1 MLGWV
6 VGGVG
11 TFIVSLAFSCWFL
24 HVRCRK
30 IGRPFGPRARPCA
43 ILIVLGTA
51 LLSVGLGLIILAASE
66 QPPAAYLGILVPG
79 GLWIAGVTPRDR
91 PGRLTRPLGRLY
103 DSMGEDMQAWCDVRR
118 RAAAE
123 RPQWIS
129 DAVEYYAGQ
138 VEGQLK
144 DRQAQTE
151 LRRWRESIVHKISI
165 VRLINLDTTATRLRD
180 SLHKHASTR
189 HVRKYS
195 DDDLPRL
202 ARRLETEALNELNL
216 YLAYVYR
223 LGYHRLLIYPFRPGV
238 HRTPREDVP
247 RGRRREMK

>member
-11 TFIVSLAFSCWFL
+11 TFVVSLIIACLFL
-24 HVRCRK
+24 QMRCRG
-30 IGRPFGPRARPCA
+30 IGAPFGPRARPWA

-51 LLSVGLGLIILAASE
+51 LLSTALGLIILAASE
-66 QPPAAYLGILVPG
+66 QPSAAYVGILVPG
-79 GLWIAGVTPRDR
+79 GLWIVGVTPRDR
-91 PGRLTRPLGRLY
+91 RGWLTRPLGRLY

-129 DAVEYYAGQ
+129 DAVQYYAGP
-138 VEGQLK
+138 VEGRLK

-151 LRRWRESIVHKISI
+151 LRRWRESIVHKIGI
-165 VRLINLDTTATRLRD
+165 VRLINLDTTETRLRD
-180 SLHKHASTR
+180 SLQKHASTR
-189 HVRKYS
+189 NIRKYS

-202 ARRLETEALNELNL
+202 ALRLESEALNELNL

-223 LGYHRLLIYPFRPGV
+223 LGHHRLLIYPFRPSV

-247 RGRRREMK
+247 RGRREEMK

>member
-11 TFIVSLAFSCWFL
+11 TFAVSLFFACLFL

-30 IGRPFGPRARPCA
+30 IGPPFGPRARPWA
-43 ILIVLGTA
+43 VLIVLGTA
-51 LLSVGLGLIILAASE
+51 LVSTALGLIILAASE
-66 QPPAAYLGILVPG
+66 QPSAAYLGILVPG
-79 GLWIAGVTPRDR
+79 GLWIASVTPRDR
-91 PGRLTRPLGRLY
+91 PGWLTRPFGRLY
-103 DSMGEDMQAWCDVRR
+103 DSMGEDMQAWCDIRH

-129 DAVEYYAGQ
+129 DAVQYYAGQ

-144 DRQAQTE
+144 DRQAQAE

-165 VRLINLDTTATRLRD
+165 VRLINLDTTETRLRD
-180 SLHKHASTR
+180 SLQRHASTR
-189 HVRKYS
+189 RIRKYS

-202 ARRLETEALNELNL
+202 ALRLETEALNELNL
-216 YLAYVYR
+216 YLACVYR
-223 LGYHRLLIYPFRPGV
+223 LGHRRLLIYPFRASV

-247 RGRRREMK
+247 RGRREKMK